1 MNWIEVKQRIDRELT
16 TVCIDA
22 DKIDYIK
29 PGIAD
34 CGIHF
39 INGQS
44 IIIAETPPT
53 IRKLLWESSKNMPGG

>member
-1 MNWIEVKQRIDRELT
+1 MNWIEVTQRIDGELT
-16 TVCIDA
+16 MVCIDA
-22 DKIDYIK
+22 DRIDYIK

-44 IIIAETPPT
+44 IVVMETPPHL
-53 IRKLLWESSKNMPGG
+53 RKLLRESSKNMPGK